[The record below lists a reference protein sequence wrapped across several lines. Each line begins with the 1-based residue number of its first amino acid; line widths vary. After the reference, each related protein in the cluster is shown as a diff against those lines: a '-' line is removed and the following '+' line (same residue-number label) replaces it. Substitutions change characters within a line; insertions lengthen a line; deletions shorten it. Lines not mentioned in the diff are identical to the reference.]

1 MTDKIKLFQ
10 IKKFINESFI
20 DEECRSK
27 NNRYYIL
34 DNSSLDDINEPLSN
48 SLGKAEINDIGI
60 NTLLIFFNE
69 NNCGKYGLCKTLEE
83 AADEQTEIFIKKN
96 HYKEDAKTIELQKND
111 KIYRKKN
118 SNKDVS
124 RAELYKINENRLLRK
139 STLINEMNEMFEYC
153 TIKEIPNGIVSI
165 METWFGINISK
176 NDNLDNKEKVRIFE
190 ELKLARLLF
199 AIEQCFGSKNLY
211 NIILQHNFKFF
222 FDGKNID
229 LDKIV
234 ILIEA
239 LSKSLKNKDY
249 IIKIY
254 NSVDQIVR
262 ELLSCTEKLI
272 EINIKN
278 CLNENVDNRFIEIR
292 EAINKCELLD
302 EDKESSFGVIENA
315 YLKVFF
321 TIIYKYIN
329 ENSQIFINN
338 IVDEEQQ
345 SIKCAVD
352 RFKRVENKFHDK
364 KFFSIKTKDDIR
376 RFLDNNADYINE
388 IVFNNK
394 KNSYN
399 FRRQLLNRVD
409 FYFDTFNEFG
419 HDNTNVDIIMAIIIN
434 DFSIKNIN
442 NYNVFKTN
450 SKPISLKMALYNKP
464 DLYYSS
470 YFKLLFIDTFLQMQ
484 KNYKEYLITKEIKIL
499 LNKKIIE
506 FLMFGKEE
514 CPKNIKFLL
523 DIKKILNK
531 VCL

>member
-1 MTDKIKLFQ
+1 M
-10 IKKFINESFI
+10 
-20 DEECRSK
+20 
-27 NNRYYIL
+27 
-34 DNSSLDDINEPLSN
+34 
-48 SLGKAEINDIGI
+48 
-60 NTLLIFFNE
+60 
-69 NNCGKYGLCKTLEE
+69 
-83 AADEQTEIFIKKN
+83 
-96 HYKEDAKTIELQKND
+96 
-111 KIYRKKN
+111 
-118 SNKDVS
+118 
-124 RAELYKINENRLLRK
+124 K
-139 STLINEMNEMFEYC
+139 STLINEINNMFESC
-153 TIKEIPNGIVSI
+153 TIKEIPKGIVST
-165 METWFGINISK
+165 METWFGINIK
-176 NDNLDNKEKVRIFE
+176 NNNLDNKEKVRIFE

-199 AIEQCFGSKNLY
+199 AIEQCFGSKKIY
-211 NIILQHNFKFF
+211 NIILQSNFKFF

-234 ILIEA
+234 ILIVA
-239 LSKSLKNKDY
+239 LSNSINNTDYREY
-249 IIKIY
+249 IIKKY

-262 ELLSCTEKLI
+262 ELLICTEKLI

-278 CLNENVDNRFIEIR
+278 CLNEKVDNRFIEIK
-292 EAINKCELLD
+292 EAINNYELLD
-302 EDKESSFGVIENA
+302 EYKDSSFGVIENA

-338 IVDEEQQ
+338 ISDKEQQ

-352 RFKRVENKFHDK
+352 KFKRVKNKLHDK

-376 RFLDNNADYINE
+376 RFLENNADYINE
-388 IVFNNK
+388 IIFNNE

-399 FRRQLLNRVD
+399 FRRQLLNRAD

-419 HDNTNVDIIMAIIIN
+419 HDDTNIDVIMAIIIN
-434 DFSIKNIN
+434 DFLIKDIN
-442 NYNVFKTN
+442 NYNVFKSN

-484 KNYKEYLITKEIKIL
+484 KNYEEYLITKEIKII

-514 CPKNIKFLL
+514 SPKNIDFLVN
-523 DIKKILNK
+523 IKQIL
-531 VCL
+531 CRLYL